1 MSENKYLHVLMISAS
16 SAHRKRARQK
26 FQELNLSDGQPKVL
40 SILLSMEGCLQKDLA
55 EACHVE
61 PATMT
66 SLLRKMI
73 SDGLIRKEQSYVS
86 GGKRAY
92 NIYFTE
98 KGLELAHKVNSI
110 TAEIEEVAF
119 DGFTPDERNTFLE
132 LFSRINDN
140 LEIK

>member
-26 FQELNLSDGQPKVL
+26 FQELNL
-40 SILLSMEGCLQKDLA
+40 
-55 EACHVE
+55 
-61 PATMT
+61 
-66 SLLRKMI
+66 

-110 TAEIEEVAF
+110 TAEIEEAAF
-119 DGFTPDERNTFLE
+119 EGFTPDERNTFLE